1 MNFQDLY
8 KKIRSIDENTE
19 VPVIEPMPVVDAS
32 GGAGASDESVGEC
45 GMMPPMGAMAP
56 NTPPPQQDTVSM
68 NVSMNAQGAGG
79 IRDLMNVLKDIQD
92 GPDHGPADALTGQP
106 HPAEIDADPEL
117 DITMP
122 DRHDDEEADVQ
133 VVHVG
138 NDDELEK
145 EAFVNEPDE
154 QYQDQEY
161 MNNTLAGGA
170 NKPQKMTKGGY
181 NQSDNPLTMAAILPV
196 AAMAGRM
203 REGLEE
209 NIRSNLQTH
218 YNKLKEASFV
228 QPNSPDSAPGAIKQ
242 NPARPRPAGG
252 SGPKAIDPV
261 STTPVTMKPQTV
273 APQANRPGLAPN
285 GDPKLWDIQHELQ
298 KRGYKIKPD
307 GLNGP
312 ATQQAAADAGMIDS
326 IRQDVANPKAASTF
340 GDIGHAIGSG
350 IGWVETAW
358 RNLQTGLSRGRAG
371 MEESAD
377 LDDIKKLSGLNY

>member
-19 VPVIEPMPVVDAS
+19 VPVIEPMPTVDVPA
-32 GGAGASDESVGEC
+32 GAGASDESVGEC

-203 REGLEE
+203 RESQEK
-209 NIRSNLQTH
+209 NIQANLQAH
-218 YNKLKEASFV
+218 YNKLKEDWNSAQGASTGPAQK
-228 QPNSPDSAPGAIKQ
+228 QPGTAKPRGAT
-242 NPARPRPAGG
+242 
-252 SGPKAIDPV
+252 AIDPV
-261 STTPVTMKPQTV
+261 RDNPVTMKTQTV

-312 ATQQAAADAGMIDS
+312 ATQAAAAQAGLTDTV
-326 IRQDVANPKAASTF
+326 RQDMANPKAADGGFSV
-340 GDIGHAIGSG
+340 GHAIGSG
-350 IGWVETAW
+350 IGWIETAW
-358 RNLQTGLSRGRAG
+358 RNLQTGISRGRAG